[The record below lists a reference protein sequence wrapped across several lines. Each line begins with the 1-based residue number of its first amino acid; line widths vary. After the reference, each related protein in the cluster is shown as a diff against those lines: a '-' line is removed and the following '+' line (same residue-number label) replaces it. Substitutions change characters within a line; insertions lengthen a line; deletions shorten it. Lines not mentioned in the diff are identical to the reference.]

1 MLDIKMNP
9 ELLAI
14 GQYQEITDCIQKLRK
29 TSGISIDD
37 QIEIFYEF
45 TGKASTNS
53 QLGFVMQEHAEKIM
67 KKTLMPVAPLSE
79 MTNPLQRII
88 AVTDYLCY

>member
-1 MLDIKMNP
+1 MVNDQSWCQYNSEKGAKVMLDIKMNP

-53 QLGFVMQEHAEKIM
+53 QLGFVMQEHA
-67 KKTLMPVAPLSE
+67 
-79 MTNPLQRII
+79 
-88 AVTDYLCY
+88 